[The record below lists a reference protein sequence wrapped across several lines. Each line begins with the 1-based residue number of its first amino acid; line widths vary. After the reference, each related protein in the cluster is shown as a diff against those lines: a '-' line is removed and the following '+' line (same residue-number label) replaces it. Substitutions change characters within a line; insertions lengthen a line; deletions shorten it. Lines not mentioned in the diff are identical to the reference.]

1 MQEPSESD
9 LRTAW
14 KWTVGIC
21 LAYGTVMTLFVGLIF
36 YNLSVSDAVQAKLE
50 RTSAQMVAAEKVK

>member
-9 LRTAW
+9 LRAAW

-21 LAYGTVMTLFVGLIF
+21 LAYTAVMALFVGLIF
-36 YNLSVSDAVQAKLE
+36 YDLTVSDAAQAKLE
-50 RTSAQMVAAEKVK
+50 RTSARMAAAGKVK